1 MKFKIGKGIALREY
15 LFKCIENEEN
25 GEWMIMEEREY
36 SLSML
41 VYPVTL
47 NDWNVEPEEYG
58 RIEAEVLSQG
68 NGYGNVMSVEQLMDV
83 LQVLKQ
89 QKPNYTEQELE
100 ASLNYYSKRD
110 AFLELKNT

>member
-15 LFKCIENEEN
+15 LFKCMEDEEN
-25 GEWMIMEEREY
+25 GEWMIKEEREY
-36 SLSML
+36 SLNML

-47 NDWNVEPEEYG
+47 NNWDIEPEEYEQ
-58 RIEAEVLSQG
+58 IESEVLSQG
-68 NGYGNVMSVEQLMDV
+68 NGYGNVMSVDQLMDI

-110 AFLELKNT
+110 VFLELQNK